1 MSNIEKYQNKI
12 PSLSKINFTQSIFKN
27 VPIELDTLE
36 LSIKI
41 QQTEINIKELS
52 SYLEFIYK
60 IDGHLSEFSFARYSH
75 NPRQQIE
82 ISEVRFGSWDIVIE
96 RILNSVDADK
106 LAIIYFTLKFLPKII
121 DTFIDKI
128 HTYYQILETRENYLE
143 KRESR
148 KKRKELR
155 KLINEDEELNFLDKK
170 QKEKIILV
178 IESLY
183 EKAGDTNIPASRFA
197 QKFIKGIKLVPKSGR
212 KKSR

>member
-1 MSNIEKYQNKI
+1 MSNIEKYQHKN
-12 PSLSKINFTQSIFKN
+12 PSLRKLNLSQSLFKDVAN
-27 VPIELDTLE
+27 DFDSLE
-36 LSIKI
+36 LAIKI
-41 QQTEINIKELS
+41 QQTDVNVKELS

-60 IDGHLSEFSFARYSH
+60 VDGHLSEVSFSRYSH
-75 NPRQQIE
+75 TPRRQIE

-96 RILNSVDADK
+96 RVLNGIDADR

-121 DTFIDKI
+121 ETFIDKI

-143 KRESR
+143 KRENR

-155 KLINEDEELNFLDKK
+155 KLINDEQELNFLDKK
-170 QKEKIILV
+170 QKEKIVLV

-197 QKFIKGIKLVPKSGR
+197 QKFIKEIKLTP
-212 KKSR
+212 KKSRKNSR

>member
-12 PSLSKINFTQSIFKN
+12 PSLNKLNLTQSIFKD
-27 VPIELDTLE
+27 VPSELDSLE
-36 LSIKI
+36 LAIKI

-60 IDGHLSEFSFARYSH
+60 IDGYLSELSFAKYSH

-96 RILNSVDADK
+96 RLLNSIDADK

-121 DTFIDKI
+121 ETFIDKI

-143 KRESR
+143 KRARR
-148 KKRKELR
+148 KKRKEIR
-155 KLINEDEELNFLDKK
+155 KLINDEKELNFLGRK
-170 QKEKIILV
+170 QKQKIILV

-197 QKFIKGIKLVPKSGR
+197 QKFIKEIKLVPKSR
-212 KKSR
+212 KKNSS